1 MISAVMRNSLRRLG
15 TASSLRSSVTPVFVG
30 SSRLQRRFSAEK
42 REETVQVDWDLIN
55 DTQSL
60 EETSVKGQ
68 LVQPEVRRRVGIWLL
83 VCAGA
88 VLGMI
93 VLGGYTRLSKSG
105 LSMTRWKPI
114 QYQYPS
120 TEEKWL
126 EEFDHYK
133 VAATHQKFPEYLLA
147 SDKMDLQRF

>member
-1 MISAVMRNSLRRLG
+1 VYIG
-15 TASSLRSSVTPVFVG
+15 G
-30 SSRLQRRFSAEK
+30 GRLQRNYSAK
-42 REETVQVDWDLIN
+42 TREEAVEVDTDLIN
-55 DTQSL
+55 DTQGL
-60 EETSVKGQ
+60 EETSSKAQ
-68 LVQPEVRRRVGIWLL
+68 LVHPEFRTRVGIWLL

-120 TEEKWL
+120 TEEKWA
-126 EEFDHYK
+126 EEFEHYK
-133 VAATHQKFPEYLLA
+133 VDSRH
-147 SDKMDLQRF
+147 

>member
-15 TASSLRSSVTPVFVG
+15 TRGGQSLSSSVRLNVAPVFIG
-30 SSRLQRRFSAEK
+30 NGRLQRRFSANSRAEP
-42 REETVQVDWDLIN
+42 EEVDTELIN
-55 DTQSL
+55 DTESL
-60 EETSVKGQ
+60 EETSSKAQ
-68 LVQPEVRRRVGIWLL
+68 LVHPEFRRRVGIWLL

-114 QYQYPS
+114 QYQYP
-120 TEEKWL
+120 TTDAKWA
-126 EEFDHYK
+126 EEFEHYK
-133 VAATHQKFPEYLLA
+133 VPAAH
-147 SDKMDLQRF
+147 